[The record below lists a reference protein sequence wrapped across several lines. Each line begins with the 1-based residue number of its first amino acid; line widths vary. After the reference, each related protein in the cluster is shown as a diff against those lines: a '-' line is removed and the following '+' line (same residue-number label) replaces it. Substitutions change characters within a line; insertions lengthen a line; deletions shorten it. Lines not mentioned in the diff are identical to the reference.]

1 MLRSY
6 AWIRRNPARKDPG
19 KDAADVMIGSG
30 NPGNR
35 ALRTLGR
42 INEPREIK
50 RNQLEIDH
58 PRIEATISKQ
68 SRPDRHDKM
77 SPTNLRSSGKAILN
91 AGKNLGLIENSQ
103 ATYQQNRNKSRM
115 IFPEWEDVKKIMV
128 ILAHPDDPE
137 FFLGGTIADWVK
149 QGHTVSYLL
158 LTKGQRGV
166 SPDYPDPEKLGP
178 VRVKE
183 QQNAAAKLGVQNVDY
198 LDYQDGYLI
207 PDIEARKKVA
217 REIRR
222 TQPDVVATFDPLM
235 IYQRGRINHPDHR
248 AAGQIVIDAIFPAV
262 ENPAFF
268 PELLDEGLLQHKVK
282 ELWLCLPAEANIEMD
297 ETHHWQSRIDALLQ
311 HVSQIGEPK
320 AFLAQMEEKRQA
332 RFGEEMR
339 YVESFR
345 RLIL

>member
-1 MLRSY
+1 M
-6 AWIRRNPARKDPG
+6 
-19 KDAADVMIGSG
+19 
-30 NPGNR
+30 
-35 ALRTLGR
+35 
-42 INEPREIK
+42 
-50 RNQLEIDH
+50 
-58 PRIEATISKQ
+58 
-68 SRPDRHDKM
+68 
-77 SPTNLRSSGKAILN
+77 
-91 AGKNLGLIENSQ
+91 
-103 ATYQQNRNKSRM
+103 
-115 IFPEWEDVKKIMV
+115 
-128 ILAHPDDPE
+128 
-137 FFLGGTIADWVK
+137 
-149 QGHTVSYLL
+149 
-158 LTKGQRGV
+158 
-166 SPDYPDPEKLGP
+166 
-178 VRVKE
+178 
-183 QQNAAAKLGVQNVDY
+183 
-198 LDYQDGYLI
+198 

>member
-1 MLRSY
+1 
-6 AWIRRNPARKDPG
+6 
-19 KDAADVMIGSG
+19 
-30 NPGNR
+30 
-35 ALRTLGR
+35 
-42 INEPREIK
+42 
-50 RNQLEIDH
+50 
-58 PRIEATISKQ
+58 
-68 SRPDRHDKM
+68 
-77 SPTNLRSSGKAILN
+77 
-91 AGKNLGLIENSQ
+91 
-103 ATYQQNRNKSRM
+103 M
-115 IFPEWEDVKKIMV
+115 IFPEWKDAKKIMV

-166 SPDYPDPEKLGP
+166 SPDYPDPKKLGP

-183 QQNAAAKLGVQNVDY
+183 QQNAAAKLGVQKVDY